1 MTETD
6 QSEFGAPQLTPRFE
20 EALSYAAELHRTQT
34 RKGSS
39 IPYIAHLMSVAALV
53 LEDGGD
59 EEEAIAALLHDALE
73 DHPDKT
79 SREEIRRRF
88 GERVAAIVEHCTD
101 TPPKW
106 SGGLKPPWRGRK
118 ETYLRQIRCAPE
130 SSRVALAD
138 KLHNAR
144 SILRDHHEVG
154 EQVWERFTASKEE
167 SLWFYR
173 ELVRAFRDAGVTGYL
188 IEALD
193 RTVTELERRSGAAG

>member
-1 MTETD
+1 MTESD
-6 QSEFGAPQLTPRFE
+6 QTEPTAPLLTSRFE
-20 EALSYAAELHRTQT
+20 EALGHAAELHRTQT
-34 RKGSS
+34 RKGSRV
-39 IPYIAHLMSVAALV
+39 PYIAHLMSVAALV

-59 EEEAIAALLHDALE
+59 EDEVIAALLHDALE

-101 TPPKW
+101 TPPEW

-118 ETYLRQIRCAPE
+118 EAYLRQIRCAPE
-130 SSRVALAD
+130 ASRVALAD

-154 EQVWERFTASKEE
+154 ERVWERFTASKEE

-173 ELVRAFRDAGVTGYL
+173 ELVRAFRDAGATGYL

-193 RTVTELERRSGAAG
+193 RTVTELEQRSGAAS